1 MNFFELCIR
10 RPVLTTL
17 LMVSI
22 IMAGVFGY
30 RLLPVSA
37 LPRVDFPTIN
47 INASLPG
54 ANPEIMAATV
64 ATPIERQLATIAG
77 ITSMTS
83 SSTTGSTQITIQF
96 DLNRDIDAAALDV
109 QSALSVAQRNL
120 PIEMTVPP
128 SFRKVNPADA
138 PVLFLSLISDTLPLS
153 VVNEYAETVIGQQ
166 ISQITGVAQVNV
178 FGGQKYALRIR
189 INPEAIAARSIAL
202 SEVNT
207 AIAQATSNT
216 PLGVIAG
223 PKQNLTL
230 DMGSQQADAKKYLDL
245 IVAWRNGAPIKLTDI
260 AIVENGVENE
270 RIAGWYNDTRA
281 INLAIYRQPDANTID
296 VVDSVKR
303 RLPEFRASVPGAI
316 NIEVLMDRSIS
327 IRNSVSAVQRTLME
341 AVVLVVL
348 VIFLF
353 LRSGR
358 ATLIP
363 ALALPLSIVG
373 TFGAMYVL
381 GYSINNMTLLALV
394 LCVGFV
400 VDDAIVVLEN
410 IYRYIE
416 NGMPPFKAA
425 IVGAR
430 EIGFT
435 ILSMTV
441 SLVCVFI
448 PVLFMGGVVGRIFR
462 EFAVTI
468 SVAIL
473 VSGFVS
479 LTLTP
484 MLCARVL
491 KPVDHSKKPGRFMRY
506 SEAVFDGALN
516 GYRRSLDFVLKHRPA
531 TLMVTF
537 ATLFIVIGLY
547 AWVPKG
553 FFPIEDTGFI
563 SSTIEAATDT
573 SFEEMAVRQ
582 QEVAAIV
589 RKDKDVAYVVS
600 TAGATGISRTTNTGR
615 LFVSLKPQHERT
627 QSANQIIQ
635 RLRGTVQQVPGVNV
649 FFQPVQNISVGG
661 TVARALYQYTLQS
674 SDTETLYNLAP
685 QLQEKIAQL
694 PMLRDVN
701 SDLQITNPQITIDID
716 REKSRALGIGD
727 DQIRSVLYSQ
737 YGSRQVATLYTANN
751 QFQVIVEAQRRFQRD
766 ETDLARTYLRAS
778 TGQLVPLE
786 AIATMRRTVG
796 PLQISHQQQQPAVT
810 ISFNLAPGVSL
821 SEAVEAIQQV
831 ERDANLPASVATGF
845 QGTAQAFRDSLS
857 SQPLLILTAILV
869 IYIVL
874 GILYESFIHPLTIL
888 SGLPSAGI
896 GALLT
901 LMLFGMD
908 LSVIA
913 IIGIVLLVGIVK
925 KNAIMMIDFAIERRR
940 HGMSAEESI
949 REAALLRF
957 RPIMMTTMAAIF
969 GTLPIAI
976 GAGEGA
982 ELRQPLGVAVVGGL
996 LLSQL
1001 LTLYITPV
1009 IYMYLD
1015 KYDQKIANVINE
1027 KEPEVPQVPPAKRG
1041 GKEKIVAAE

>member
-1 MNFFELCIR
+1 MSFFELCIR

-47 INASLPG
+47 ISASLPG

-83 SSTTGSTQITIQF
+83 SSTTGSTSITIQF

-120 PIEMTVPP
+120 PTEMTVPP

-138 PVLFLSLISDTLPLS
+138 PVLFLSFTSDTLPLS

-189 INPEAIAARSIAL
+189 INPEAIAARGVAL
-202 SEVNT
+202 SEVNA
-207 AIAQATSNT
+207 AIAAATSNT

-230 DMGSQQADAKKYLDL
+230 DMGTQQADAGKYKDL
-245 IVAWRNGAPIKLTDI
+245 IVAWRNGAPIKLSDI
-260 AIVENGVENE
+260 AVVENGVENE
-270 RIAGWYNDTRA
+270 RIAGWFNDTRS

-296 VVDSVKR
+296 VVDGVKR

-316 NIEVLMDRSIS
+316 GIEVLMDRSVS
-327 IRNSVSAVQRTLME
+327 IRNSVSAVQRTLLE

-373 TFGAMYVL
+373 TFAAMYVL
-381 GYSINNMTLLALV
+381 GFSINNMTLLALV

-416 NGMPPFKAA
+416 NGMPPYRAA
-425 IVGAR
+425 ITGAR

-435 ILSMTV
+435 IVSMTV

-448 PVLFMGGVVGRIFR
+448 PVLFMGGVVGRVFR

-491 KPVDHSKKPGRFMRY
+491 KPVDHDKKPGRFMQI
-506 SEAVFDGALN
+506 SERVFDGARDL
-516 GYRRSLDFVLKHRPA
+516 YQRTLDFVLRHRPA
-531 TLMVTF
+531 TLVVTF

-563 SSTIEAATDT
+563 SGTIEAATDT
-573 SFEEMAVRQ
+573 SFEAMAERQ
-582 QEVAAIV
+582 QKVAALV

-615 LFVSLKPQHERT
+615 LFISLRPRHERA
-627 QSANQIIQ
+627 QSANEILQ
-635 RLRGTVQQVPGVNV
+635 RLRRTVAQIPGVNV
-649 FFQPVQNISVGG
+649 YFQPVQNISVGG
-661 TVARALYQYTLQS
+661 FVSRALYQYTLQS
-674 SDTETLYNLAP
+674 SDTDTLYTIAP
-685 QLQEKIAQL
+685 QMEEKIAQL
-694 PMLRDVN
+694 SILRDVN
-701 SDLQITNPQITIDID
+701 SDLQITNPQLTIDID
-716 REKSRALGIGD
+716 REKARALGIGD

-737 YGSRQVATLYTANN
+737 YGTRQVATLYTANN
-751 QFQVIVEAQRRFQRD
+751 QFQVIVEVQRRFQRD
-766 ETDLARTYLRAS
+766 ETDLSRTYLRAS
-778 TGQLVPLE
+778 TGQLVPLD
-786 AIATMRRTVG
+786 AIATVRRTVG
-796 PLQISHQQQQPAVT
+796 PLQIAHQQQQPAVT

-821 SEAVEAIQQV
+821 SSAVEAIQQI
-831 ERDANLPASVATGF
+831 ERQSNLPASISTGF

-857 SQPLLILTAILV
+857 SQPILILAAVLV

-901 LMLFGMD
+901 LILFGMD

-940 HGMSAEESI
+940 HGMSAEQSI

-969 GTLPIAI
+969 GTLPIAL

-1009 IYMYLD
+1009 IYLYLD
-1015 KYDQKIANVINE
+1015 KYDQRIARSINE
-1027 KEPEVPQVPPAKRG
+1027 KEPEVPQNKRG
-1041 GKEKIVAAE
+1041 GEEKIVAAE